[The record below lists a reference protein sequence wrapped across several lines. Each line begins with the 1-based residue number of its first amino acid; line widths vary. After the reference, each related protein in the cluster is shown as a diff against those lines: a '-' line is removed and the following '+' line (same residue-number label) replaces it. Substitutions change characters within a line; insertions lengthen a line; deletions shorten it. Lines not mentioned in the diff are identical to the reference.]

1 MTPTELET
9 YVRQRYNAVGDTFFP
24 QAEIFNMFW
33 QAQVEL
39 ALETEC
45 IKNIYTTTSTASQ
58 RSYDMPTNAMSI
70 ARMEYDGKRIFPN
83 DFIDDDA
90 LTGNN
95 PNETVTG
102 TPINYQVFGSTFFL
116 RPTPST
122 SSLTIKIY
130 SYDMPE
136 QPSTTVSF
144 SVPPRYHL
152 FLSDFALFC
161 MFAQDKNGSMA
172 DYHSRRWMEN
182 KKLVL
187 KTERMRMVGDQFRIV
202 KDNEDLVHEPF
213 RY

>member
-9 YVRQRYNAVGDTFFP
+9 YVRQRYNAVGDTFYP
-24 QAEIFNMFW
+24 QAEIFNFFY
-33 QAQVEL
+33 QAQMEL
-39 ALETEC
+39 AMETKC

-58 RSYDMPTNAMSI
+58 RSYDMPTNCISI

-116 RPTPST
+116 RPTPT
-122 SSLTIKIY
+122 DADTIKIY
-130 SYDMPE
+130 SYDAPN
-136 QPSTTVSF
+136 QPSTTVSL
-144 SVPPRYHL
+144 SVPVRYHL
-152 FLSDFALFC
+152 MLSDFALFC
-161 MFAQDKNGSMA
+161 MFAQDKNNTMA
-172 DYHSRRWMEN
+172 DYHARRWE
-182 KKLVL
+182 KSKELVQE
-187 KTERMRMVGDQFRIV
+187 TERMRMVDDQYRIV
-202 KDNEDLVHEPF
+202 KDHEDLVHEPF